1 MESIILFGF
10 GFVLFCL
17 LFSLGFSCLFFGLFV
32 IFLDFLFLFCCWF
45 VYVFVCSFV
54 LFCCFSFG
62 CIHIAP
68 SFNCIFVLF
77 YIADELL
84 EKFTWLKELCLLWHI
99 PIKSAGLF
107 E

>member
-1 MESIILFGF
+1 MHVDGVNC
-10 GFVLFCL
+10 FVCYFPWVFLVCFLVCL
-17 LFSLGFSCLFFGLFV
+17 LFFLIFCFCFVVGLFMC
-32 IFLDFLFLFCCWF
+32 L
-45 VYVFVCSFV
+45 FVCSLV

>member
-1 MESIILFGF
+1 MCYFPWVFLVCFL
-10 GFVLFCL
+10 VCL
-17 LFSLGFSCLFFGLFV
+17 LF
-32 IFLDFLFLFCCWF
+32 FLIFLFLFCCWF

-54 LFCCFSFG
+54 LSCCFSFG
-62 CIHIAP
+62 CIHIAS